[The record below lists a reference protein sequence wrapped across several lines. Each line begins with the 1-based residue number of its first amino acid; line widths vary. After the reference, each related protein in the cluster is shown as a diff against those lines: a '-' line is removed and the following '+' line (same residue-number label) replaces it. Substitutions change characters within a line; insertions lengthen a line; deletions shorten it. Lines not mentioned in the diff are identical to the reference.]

1 MAIITTQLNP
11 QPMEFT
17 ELSVNLCTSVA
28 TYPEVPP
35 VLDFCYCDYD
45 CDYKATV
52 LAGSND
58 YETDRT
64 DFLIEI
70 PDLIGGSFEIYLQN
84 VLTGVETVVIDNTY
98 GTYFSLGYV
107 PTNPDKGGY
116 LFNWALVRDALGFG
130 RYKVRIVQNFF
141 GDSIETISNEFR
153 LIPYSVEMANNTVK
167 IETVQN
173 GCIQGGI
180 DYTGLNWVSSVRL
193 NGYFYEITPRTEVE
207 NFVSTDRSVK
217 RIQETTVLRYQLD
230 TKLASIETI
239 GPLKNDKLMADS
251 ILITDYNVRSFEDL
265 RQIKVVRTDF
275 EGFNTFRDSR
285 KGVFSITFDEKK
297 QDKIKRS

>member
-1 MAIITTQLNP
+1 
-11 QPMEFT
+11 MEFT

-28 TYPEVPP
+28 TYPEAKP
-35 VLDFCYCDYD
+35 VLDFCFCDYD

-52 LAGSND
+52 LAGAND
-58 YETDRT
+58 YETDPT

-70 PDLIGGSFEIYLQN
+70 PDLVNGSFEIYLQN
-84 VLTGVETVVIDNTY
+84 VLTGVETVVTDNTY
-98 GTYFSLGYV
+98 GTYFALGYV
-107 PTNPDKGGY
+107 AVNPTKGGY
-116 LFNWALVRDALGFG
+116 LFNWGLVRDTLGYG

-153 LIPYSVEMANNTVK
+153 VIPYSIESANNTVK

-193 NGYFYEITPRTEVE
+193 NGWFYEIQPRTEIE
-207 NFVSTDRSVK
+207 TFVSTNRSVK
-217 RIQETTVLRYQLD
+217 QIQETTVLRYQFD
-230 TKLASIETI
+230 TKLASVDTI
-239 GPLKNDKLMADS
+239 GPLKNDKLMADN
-251 ILITDYNVRSFEDL
+251 IIITDYNVRSFEDL
-265 RQIKVVRTDF
+265 RQINVVRTEF